1 MSREGLKNFL
11 HSVERSPAL
20 QRAVNSCSGMNE
32 VVSLAQKYGYALRVE
47 DLNHDAQAEAI
58 AEWFKISTI

>member
-1 MSREGLKNFL
+1 MSREGWKNFL

-47 DLNHDAQAEAI
+47 DLNHDA
-58 AEWFKISTI
+58 